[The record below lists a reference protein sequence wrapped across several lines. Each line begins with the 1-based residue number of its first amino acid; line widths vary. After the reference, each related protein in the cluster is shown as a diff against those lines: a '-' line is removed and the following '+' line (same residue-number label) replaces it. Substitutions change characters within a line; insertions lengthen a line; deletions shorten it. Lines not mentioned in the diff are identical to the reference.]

1 MRGGGEGLALAPATV
16 KADEESLQRM
26 VVDFGRDVYKLDDAQ
41 LEALR
46 AKVQSGDMEEV
57 LKAYE
62 NEIRQPIKSA
72 LVGHLIRTLLIQVQK
87 TKVADSFS

>member
-1 MRGGGEGLALAPATV
+1 
-16 KADEESLQRM
+16 
-26 VVDFGRDVYKLDDAQ
+26 
-41 LEALR
+41 
-46 AKVQSGDMEEV
+46 MEEV